1 MPHLRGI
8 MNCVAHDEIGF
19 RVEPSM
25 AMLVLLKM
33 LILIQQMGYSLLLAI
48 YSFRKLVQQV
58 SETCS
63 IWCPRRLR
71 LHSTNLRLCPIKP
84 IQFDSSFSWYI

>member
-1 MPHLRGI
+1 

-25 AMLVLLKM
+25 TMPVLLKM

-48 YSFRKLVQQV
+48 YSFRKLV
-58 SETCS
+58 
-63 IWCPRRLR
+63 
-71 LHSTNLRLCPIKP
+71 
-84 IQFDSSFSWYI
+84 